1 MLKSIL
7 LVGLGGGMGSIL
19 RYLISIWTVKYN
31 FGVFPMATFT
41 VNVLGC
47 LLIGLFMGI
56 FTQNFQ
62 FNQNLKLL
70 LITGFC
76 GGYTTFSAFAIE
88 SFTLIQNQNYTT
100 ALFYILASV
109 VVGILAV
116 VMGFL
121 IMKFI

>member
-100 ALFYILASV
+100 ALIYILASV
-109 VVGILAV
+109 VLGILAV

>member
-88 SFTLIQNQNYTT
+88 NFTLIQNQNYTT

-109 VVGILAV
+109 VLGILAV

>member
-7 LVGLGGGMGSIL
+7 LVGLGGGIGSVL

-100 ALFYILASV
+100 ALIYILASV
-109 VVGILAV
+109 VLGILAV

>member
-88 SFTLIQNQNYTT
+88 NFTLIQNQNYTT